1 MKLEKSPARLTR
13 NLFAVCLMVLTY
25 AAAVR
30 AQVASNSPYTLEQSV
45 ITGGGGTSSNATG
58 NQFSI
63 TGSIGQAITDSSSN
77 APFTI
82 KSGFFTAP
90 PQFAPTAATVTIGGR
105 AITSTGRGIRSVLI
119 RLTSAD
125 GTIRLATTTAFGYYR
140 FTEVNA
146 GETCIITAK
155 GKRFEF
161 SQPARVLNVNE
172 DVDDV
177 NFIANPN

>member
-1 MKLEKSPARLTR
+1 MKTKLQI
-13 NLFAVCLMVLTY
+13 VLTIALCACFAS
-25 AAAVR
+25 AAK
-30 AQVASNSPYTLEQSV
+30 AQVASNPPYVLEQSV
-45 ITGGGGTSSNATG
+45 IAGGGGTSSDATG
-58 NQFSI
+58 NQFSV
-63 TGSIGQAITDSSSN
+63 TGSIGQSITDSSN
-77 APFTI
+77 ASPYAV

-90 PQFAPTAATVTIGGR
+90 PVFAPTAALVTIGGR
-105 AITSTGRGIRSVLI
+105 ATTSTGRGIRSVLI

-146 GETCIITAK
+146 GETYIITAK

-161 SQPARVLNVNE
+161 SPPARVLNVNE

>member
-1 MKLEKSPARLTR
+1 MKTKLQI
-13 NLFAVCLMVLTY
+13 VLTIALCACFAS
-25 AAAVR
+25 AAR
-30 AQVASNSPYTLEQSV
+30 AQVASNPPYTLEQSV
-45 ITGGGGTSSNATG
+45 IAGGGGTSSDAG
-58 NQFSI
+58 NQFSV
-63 TGSIGQAITDSSSN
+63 TGSIGQSITDSSS
-77 APFTI
+77 ASPYAV

-90 PQFAPTAATVTIGGR
+90 PVFAPTAALVTIGGR

-125 GTIRLATTTAFGYYR
+125 GTIRFATTTAFGYYR

-146 GETCIITAK
+146 GETYIITAK

-161 SQPARVLNVNE
+161 SQPAQVLNVNE
-172 DVDDV
+172 NISDV